1 MWTIEE
7 KKFYTKVS
15 SNLESMTKILE
26 QMEKSLEILIEKQE
40 TILKLII
47 DD

>member
-15 SNLESMTKILE
+15 GNLESMTKILE

>member
-15 SNLESMTKILE
+15 NNLESMTKILE